1 MIFVA
6 IMTTMGYVA
15 LDIEDMRHSESVE
28 VFFCN
33 WQPPALKPYIPLW
46 ILFLGS
52 FTASAHQTSI
62 GQKHILQRK
71 TLVVVARATA
81 SHALDAK
88 VM

>member
-1 MIFVA
+1 MIFVE

-15 LDIEDMRHSESVE
+15 LDIGHMRHSESVE

-52 FTASAHQTSI
+52 FTASAHRTPL

-71 TLVVVARATA
+71 TLVVARATA